1 MILIAIIIEIASFI
15 GLVYLYENN
24 EDTPPI
30 SGFLAIVFIGSLII
44 IHILICQKLST
55 APVSHEYPS
64 DEYVLEYKVT
74 TVGEKSD
81 TTYVLTK
88 IKEE

>member
-24 EDTPPI
+24 EDTPLI
-30 SGFLAIVFIGSLII
+30 SGFLAIIFIISLII
-44 IHILICQKLST
+44 IHILICQKPST

-64 DEYVLEYKVT
+64 DEYILEYKVT
-74 TVGEKSD
+74 TIEEKCD

-88 IKEE
+88 IKTD

>member
-1 MILIAIIIEIASFI
+1 MIWIAIIIEIGSLI
-15 GLVYLYENN
+15 GLVYLYKNN
-24 EDTPPI
+24 EDTPLI
-30 SGFLAIVFIGSLII
+30 SGFLAIVFMISLII
-44 IHILICQKLST
+44 IHILIQKLST
-55 APVSHEYPS
+55 APVSHEYS
-64 DEYVLEYKVT
+64 TDEYTLEYNVT